1 MEELADEDYG
11 NRIAED
17 ILATGE
23 HYLIIRDG
31 VEIAWLMPIK
41 PPQPG
46 S

>member
-1 MEELADEDYG
+1 MEELADEDYA

-23 HYLIIRDG
+23 HYLIIRHG
-31 VEIAWLMPIK
+31 VEIAWLMPIT
-41 PPQPG
+41 PPQPR